1 MLSRQIKHV
10 LYAGCIFL
18 QGCALNSSFIME
30 ILCALVIFKNVNGH
44 KDLITCLIWTLQH
57 ANLWIREKKSPEL
70 QYDFA
75 AKMMIP
81 L

>member
-18 QGCALNSSFIME
+18 QGCALNSSFYYGNTM
-30 ILCALVIFKNVNGH
+30 CTGDFQNVNGH

-57 ANLWIREKKSPEL
+57 ANLWIREKKI
-70 QYDFA
+70 A
-75 AKMMIP
+75 GTTV
-81 L
+81 